1 MVTVNMAIELNA
13 AADKAWSLIGGYNDL
28 PNWHPALKKS
38 ELSEND
44 SVRTLFLVGGGEVV
58 DKLLIHND
66 NERTCSYAIVDSP
79 LPVADY
85 SAELKVIEQGSDKST
100 VEWSAEFN
108 ADGAPDS
115 EAIGVIEGIFHAG
128 FDTLKDKF
136 GG

>member
-28 PNWHPALKKS
+28 PNWHPALEKS

-44 SVRTLFLVGGGEVV
+44 SVRTLFLVGGGEIVE
-58 DKLLIHND
+58 KLLNHND
-66 NERTCSYAIVDSP
+66 NERTYSYAITDSP
-79 LPVADY
+79 LPVSDY
-85 SAELKVIEQGSDKST
+85 NAELKVIEQGSDKSI
-100 VEWSAEFN
+100 VEWTAKFN
-108 ADGAPDS
+108 ADGAPES
-115 EAIGVIEGIFHAG
+115 EAIGIIEGIFQAG